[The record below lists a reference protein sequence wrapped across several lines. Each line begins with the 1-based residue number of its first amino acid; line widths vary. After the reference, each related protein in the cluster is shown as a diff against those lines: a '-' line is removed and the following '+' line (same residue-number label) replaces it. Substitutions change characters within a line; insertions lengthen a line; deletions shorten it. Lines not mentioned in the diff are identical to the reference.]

1 MADSDSKL
9 EDRAEEDDAANDLE
23 FANEDDA
30 ALAPSETAAYSDAVL
45 YSSDWTVETVI
56 SQLKNNNIEMNPR
69 FQRRDAWPPR
79 GKGRFIESVI
89 LGFPIP
95 QIVLAE
101 KKGARGQFIVLDG
114 KQRLLSLLQF
124 TGNAEGPKN
133 GFRLSGLEVR
143 TDLSGKTFNQLEKD
157 PDRRSDLNAFFNN
170 TIRTVV
176 IRNWPDTNFLHVV
189 FLRLNTGSVK
199 LSPQELRQAMVPG
212 DFTDF
217 IDDTAIASGHIQKLL
232 GRTTPDPRMR
242 DVELLVRYLAFRRFL
257 PTYTGRMKEFL
268 DRTCQSLNA
277 DWGKEEAS
285 VNEDIAQFDAA
296 VDALIAIFGQAN
308 LARKPGS
315 RSFNRAIFD
324 ALIFFAADGAI
335 RKAMTDSP
343 QAVLEL
349 YAASVAD
356 PGFTEAV
363 ESDTA
368 GIPHTHDRL
377 SFWGNKLKGALG
389 LNFNVPALED
399 REDEGVR
406 IAFAGL
412 N

>member
-1 MADSDSKL
+1 MPDRDPEL
-9 EDRAEEDDAANDLE
+9 EGDASEDEATSGLE
-23 FANEDDA
+23 FATEDDA
-30 ALAPSETAAYSDAVL
+30 ALEPAETARFSEAVL

-56 SQLKNNNIEMNPR
+56 SQLKNQNIEMNPR
-69 FQRRDAWPPR
+69 FQRRDAWTTR
-79 GKGRFIESVI
+79 GKSRFIESAL

-101 KKGARGQFIVLDG
+101 KKGVRGQFIVLDG

-143 TDLSGKTFNQLEKD
+143 TDLKARKFSQLEKD
-157 PDRRSDLNAFFNN
+157 PERRNDLNAFFNN

-212 DFTDF
+212 HFSDYV
-217 IDDTAIASGHIQKLL
+217 DDTALASEHIKRLL

-242 DVELLVRYLAFRRFL
+242 DVELLVRYLAFRRYL

-268 DRTCQSLNA
+268 DRTCEILNA
-277 DWGKEEAS
+277 AWEQEAAS
-285 VNEDIAQFDAA
+285 VRDDIEQFEAA
-296 VDALIAIFGQAN
+296 VDTLIEIFGQEN

-324 ALIFFAADGAI
+324 ALIFFAADAEI
-335 RKAMTDSP
+335 RQAMSKEPDRVR
-343 QAVLEL
+343 AL
-349 YAASVAD
+349 YSENLKD
-356 PGFTEAV
+356 TGFAEAV

-377 SFWGNKLKGALG
+377 SLWGNTLRDALG
-389 LNFNVPALED
+389 LKFNVPSLES
-399 REDEGVR
+399 REEGAR
-406 IAFAGL
+406 IAFNGL
-412 N
+412 R